1 MFVIADQ
8 GSFNVLVYRSR
19 MVLCFLSA
27 EFTWTAVEFEIIFSI
42 LFQDALAELLNYI
55 YLLISFQV
63 LALNHGSGFL
73 DRVGGSLENCGGT
86 AMIRKHRLV
95 ISTVRN
101 RLKITLALTKQKIK
115 LKSRTFCEN
124 EFSTHKLKSEQQE
137 NFLIIV

>member
-55 YLLISFQV
+55 YLLISF
-63 LALNHGSGFL
+63 
-73 DRVGGSLENCGGT
+73 
-86 AMIRKHRLV
+86 
-95 ISTVRN
+95 
-101 RLKITLALTKQKIK
+101 
-115 LKSRTFCEN
+115 
-124 EFSTHKLKSEQQE
+124 
-137 NFLIIV
+137 